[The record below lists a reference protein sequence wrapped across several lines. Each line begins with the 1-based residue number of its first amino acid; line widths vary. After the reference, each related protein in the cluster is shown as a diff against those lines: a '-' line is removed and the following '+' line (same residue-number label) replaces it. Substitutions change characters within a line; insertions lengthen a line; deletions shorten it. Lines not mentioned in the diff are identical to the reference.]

1 MQFTVFRASEGY
13 FNARQI
19 EVKSIQ
25 DLEQLYRQYGKNEL
39 IIDFSSRTIRIY
51 DSYLE

>member
-19 EVKSIQ
+19 EIKSIQ
-25 DLEQLYRQYGKNEL
+25 DLEQLYRQYDKNEL
-39 IIDFSSRTIRIY
+39 VINFSYRTIMIY
-51 DSYLE
+51 DSCIE